1 MGRAESDLVLGPCLH
16 RQRTPPLPEYRSLDW
31 FESAEIAKQHLP
43 PRSVLQIPVEIVH
56 SSDLLIAAGYSRRSS
71 SRRIL
76 YASDWA
82 LASPVNGVLVI
93 AAIVEEGRGAIQ
105 KVRPAII

>member
-76 YASDWA
+76 YTYDCAFAS
-82 LASPVNGVLVI
+82 SVYGFMVI
-93 AAIVEEGRGAIQ
+93 ASIFETS
-105 KVRPAII
+105 